1 MEPEIVGKRI
11 KDLMI
16 ENKKTIKEFAE
27 EMGLSEREL
36 NEKIEGKEEFHL
48 DEMKKIKE
56 IFNLDIKSCDRLFF
70 KEDEDIAI

>member
-56 IFNLDIKSCDRLFF
+56 IINLDIK
-70 KEDEDIAI
+70 